1 MTEDDRT
8 QLYAILKKLFDEE
21 DESTPIPERQKDI
34 LSLFNKIVELSS
46 ILEDTG
52 SANAN
57 DDNDLILDLEH
68 IIAVGTDRV
77 DMENLP
83 EELRE
88 LTKKEYLEK
97 LDEVIQR
104 RRYRKDISAI
114 ARTVRQ
120 RCTNVVNFIVGMDK
134 RRYEVRYKNPGVSYG
149 SAVEPRE
156 MAPVDREEEE
166 PGILQTRVAITSSS
180 SPTPI
185 SRPRPK
191 PQPPKPT
198 GIGYASKNYPH

>member
-156 MAPVDREEEE
+156 MVPVDREEEE
-166 PGILQTRVAITSSS
+166 PGILQTRVAI

>member
-1 MTEDDRT
+1 MTEDDRI

-21 DESTPIPERQKDI
+21 DESTPIPQRQKDI
-34 LSLFNKIVELSS
+34 LSLFNKLVELSS
-46 ILEDTG
+46 ILEETG
-52 SANAN
+52 STNAN

-83 EELRE
+83 EELQG

-114 ARTVRQ
+114 ARTIRQ

-156 MAPVDREEEE
+156 MTPVDREEEE
-166 PGILQTRVAITSSS
+166 PSILQTKVVIPTNAS
-180 SPTPI
+180 TPI

-198 GIGYASKNYPH
+198 GTGYASKNYPH